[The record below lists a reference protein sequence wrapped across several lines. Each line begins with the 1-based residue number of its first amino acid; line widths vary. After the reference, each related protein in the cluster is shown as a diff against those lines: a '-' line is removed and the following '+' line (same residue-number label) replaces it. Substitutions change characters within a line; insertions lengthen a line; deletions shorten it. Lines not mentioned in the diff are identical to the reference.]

1 LSGIVYH
8 PPMYWITEIEDLHGF
23 FEAWF
28 LGKETSM
35 DRAEKAFDEE
45 FTFAGPDGTER
56 DRRSMIQMLTEGRA
70 HTTDLRI
77 TTTDHRLIV
86 DTDDAVVAT
95 YVEHHQMGAAQNR
108 RLSTVVFVPEQSAPN
123 GLRWLRV
130 QETWLPNLSGD
141 TTGYA
146 EAIDGIRV
154 GSTE

>member
-1 LSGIVYH
+1 
-8 PPMYWITEIEDLHGF
+8 MDWITEIEELHDF

-35 DRAEKAFDEE
+35 ARAEDAFAEE

-56 DRRSMIQMLTEGRA
+56 DRHGVIRMLTEGRA

-77 TTTDHRLIV
+77 TTSDHRLIV

-95 YVEHHQMGAAQNR
+95 YVEHHQMGAAQNH
-108 RLSTVVFVPEQSAPN
+108 RLSTVVFVPEQSAHN

-130 QETWLPNLSGD
+130 QETWLPNLPGGP
-141 TTGYA
+141 TA
-146 EAIDGIRV
+146 
-154 GSTE
+154 